1 MCIVN
6 LKGQDSGKENS
17 DGVGDEMKIEVE
29 KKGGDGDKKE
39 IIEKEEMILIDND
52 NNEHNGQVMIHS
64 SDRTEVR
71 QLVNVN
77 DN

>member
-39 IIEKEEMILIDND
+39 IIVCI
-52 NNEHNGQVMIHS
+52 Q
-64 SDRTEVR
+64 RP
-71 QLVNVN
+71 
-77 DN
+77 

>member
-52 NNEHNGQVMIHS
+52 NNEHNGQVMFHS